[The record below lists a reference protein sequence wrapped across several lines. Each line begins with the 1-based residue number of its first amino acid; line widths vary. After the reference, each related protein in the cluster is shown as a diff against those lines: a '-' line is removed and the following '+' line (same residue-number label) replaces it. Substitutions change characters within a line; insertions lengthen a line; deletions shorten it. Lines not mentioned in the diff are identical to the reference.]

1 MMAEQTYPEPTVGG
15 LIVNPRGE
23 LLLDRSHKWH
33 GKYVI
38 PGGHIELGE
47 TIQEAL
53 HREIA
58 EETGLDVYDC
68 RFLCYQE
75 FIMDDSFWKERHY
88 IFFDFTCKT
97 SSTAVRLNHE
107 AQDYRWVALEEALEL
122 PMDDYMRHA
131 VEVYARKK
139 AAGELD

>member
-1 MMAEQTYPEPTVGG
+1 MAEQIYPEPTVGG

-23 LLLDRSHKWH
+23 ILIVKSHKWR

-47 TIQEAL
+47 TLQEAL
-53 HREIA
+53 VREIE
-58 EETGLDVYDC
+58 EETGLEVHDC

-75 FIMDDSFWKERHY
+75 FIMDESFWKERHY
-88 IFFDFTCKT
+88 IFFDFICKT
-97 SSTAVRLNHE
+97 ETTAVSLNDE
-107 AQDYRWVALEEALEL
+107 AQEYRWVTVEEALRL
-122 PMDDYMRHA
+122 PIDAYMRHA
-131 VEVYARKK
+131 VEVYIQKL